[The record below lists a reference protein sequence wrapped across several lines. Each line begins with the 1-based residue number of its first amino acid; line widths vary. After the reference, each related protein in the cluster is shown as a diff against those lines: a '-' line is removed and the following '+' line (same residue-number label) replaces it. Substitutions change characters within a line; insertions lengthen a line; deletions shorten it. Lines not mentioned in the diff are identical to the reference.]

1 MSGGEPYV
9 GFRLHRDDI
18 FKGYVV
24 TSDADQRFTLLRDD
38 RLLRIETRR
47 AGIETAAR
55 FSIDEQQVAG
65 SRNWF
70 EPVTLT
76 HDDLTVDVRST
87 WLGQVTG
94 CALVRD
100 DGARI
105 PFTPP
110 TGSHAARLDELAS
123 EHPVLY
129 ASRHVAIALLEL
141 GLGLLGIGVIV
152 WAFFGQLL
160 PRLNL
165 PDLVPDI
172 GISLPGFL
180 KTILSIP
187 DRIIEIPIRWIRAW
201 YDRLSENIDLPDWSG
216 LTGTLLSWFQDVRIL
231 IPVAIAVVVAI
242 EEVQRRK
249 TRNAPTEPPS
259 PARSE
264 ADEGSEADR
273 SVPKTVE
280 ASAIDHTDDKS
291 IAAGHAAEPTA
302 AAVAHA
308 KRPTAKAEESGPG

>member
-100 DGARI
+100 DDARI

-180 KTILSIP
+180 KTILSI
-187 DRIIEIPIRWIRAW
+187 
-201 YDRLSENIDLPDWSG
+201 PDWSG